1 MFRADHSQNRS
12 PLRSEKFR
20 VRNVKIGGVT
30 RVAIVGELA
39 EGTCEHLASAWAE
52 ALNGDAPV
60 VIDLEDC
67 TFIDSIGLDLIV
79 RTATRLHKERRTLV
93 VFNAKGPVGE
103 LLRITDVASLE
114 GLLVHG

>member
-1 MFRADHSQNRS
+1 
-12 PLRSEKFR
+12 

-30 RVAIVGELA
+30 QVAIVGELS
-39 EGTCEHLASAWAE
+39 EGTCERVASAWAE

-60 VIDLEDC
+60 VIDLGEC

-79 RTATRLHKERRTLV
+79 RTATRLHKERRKLV
-93 VFNAKGPVGE
+93 VCNARGPVGE
-103 LLRITDVASLE
+103 LLRITDVGSLE